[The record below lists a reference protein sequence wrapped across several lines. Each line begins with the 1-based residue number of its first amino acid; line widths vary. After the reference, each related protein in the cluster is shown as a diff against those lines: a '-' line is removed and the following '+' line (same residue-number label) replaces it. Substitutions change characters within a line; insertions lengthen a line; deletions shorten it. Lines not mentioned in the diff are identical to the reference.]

1 MQGKSLSNV
10 RGADESW
17 SSFSDEMGL
26 VRGGGGKTDPPREE
40 GERESRQLINSQR
53 QKSRPPRDNL
63 HILCHR
69 LVRPLTCVL

>member
-40 GERESRQLINSQR
+40 GERESPANKFSAPKKQAAARQFTHTLS
-53 QKSRPPRDNL
+53 P
-63 HILCHR
+63 
-69 LVRPLTCVL
+69 VG